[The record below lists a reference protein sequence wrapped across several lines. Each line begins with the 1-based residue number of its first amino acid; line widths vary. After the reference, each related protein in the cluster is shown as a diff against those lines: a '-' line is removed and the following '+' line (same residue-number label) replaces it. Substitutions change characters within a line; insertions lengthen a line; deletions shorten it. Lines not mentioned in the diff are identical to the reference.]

1 MLDIPEIS
9 PAEDF
14 PDIPEEDMLVDT
26 PSRGITGEPSEVP
39 SDNESDFSEVQ
50 PEDYLIP
57 DNVESEFSE
66 YLSDEKT
73 QTPVYLS
80 VETKEKL
87 EEWEMKNII
96 ISKVVAKHKPTKKRV
111 QTQITGPIEE
121 LLNEYANPTDTPPK
135 GSIST
140 VDLPDAPKS
149 RKAMLLHPYRDY
161 FLAAEKV
168 ELNAMNRKCIW
179 KGGKYVK
186 GRKLL
191 RPKWIY
197 SYKVDLDT
205 KTVSRFKARLV

>member
-1 MLDIPEIS
+1 ML
-9 PAEDF
+9 
-14 PDIPEEDMLVDT
+14 
-26 PSRGITGEPSEVP
+26 GITEEPSEVP

-66 YLSDEKT
+66 YLSDEET

-121 LLNEYANPTDTPPK
+121 LLDEYPNPIDTPPK

-161 FLAAEKV
+161 FLAAEK
-168 ELNAMNRKCIW
+168 
-179 KGGKYVK
+179 
-186 GRKLL
+186 
-191 RPKWIY
+191 
-197 SYKVDLDT
+197 
-205 KTVSRFKARLV
+205 